1 MPKVFVTGRIAENGL
16 HLLRQKGFTVEVHK
30 STDDLTDSELKK
42 VFSEYDAVISMV
54 NNKLDGEI
62 IGRASANLKIIS
74 NYAVGVDNID
84 VEAAKQKGIIVT
96 NTPGVANES
105 VAEHVFALI
114 FACSK
119 SIIGADKFVREGK
132 YQKWDPNLYL
142 SHQTWGQTIG
152 IIGLGRIGTFVGQ
165 IAYGGFRMKVM
176 YFDMRR
182 AEDFELICEARYGT
196 VDEILREADI
206 VTLHVPLTDKTRH
219 MIGRDELKKMKDSA
233 ILINTSR
240 GPVVEEE
247 ALVWALKEKEI
258 AAAGLDV
265 FEFEPKISKELL
277 KLDNVVVTPH
287 IASATYETRE
297 QMSKIAAQNII
308 DVFDGKEP
316 VGLVRS

>member
-1 MPKVFVTGRIAENGL
+1 MPKVFITGLVAENGL
-16 HLLRQKGFTVEVHK
+16 HLLRQKGFSAEVHK
-30 STDDLTDSELKK
+30 SANDLTDLELRKIL
-42 VFSEYDAVISMV
+42 SEYDAIISMV
-54 NNKLDGEI
+54 NNKLDSEI
-62 IGRASANLKIIS
+62 IGRASAKLKIIS

-84 VEAAKQKGIIVT
+84 VGAAKQKGIIVT

-119 SIIGADKFVREGK
+119 SIIGADRFVREGK
-132 YQKWDPNLYL
+132 YQKWDPNLFL
-142 SHQTWGQTIG
+142 SHQAWGQTIG

-176 YFDMRR
+176 YFDVRR

-196 VDEILREADI
+196 VDEILKEADI

-219 MIGRDELKKMKDSA
+219 MIGRNELKKMKNSA

-265 FEFEPKISKELL
+265 FEFEPKISKDLL

-308 DVFDGKEP
+308 DVFEGKEP
-316 VGLVRS
+316 MGLVRS

>member
-1 MPKVFVTGRIAENGL
+1 MPKVFVTGLIAENGL
-16 HLLRQKGFTVEVHK
+16 HLLRQKGFTIEVNK
-30 STDDLTDSELKK
+30 SGKDLSAGELKK
-42 VFSEYDAVISMV
+42 IFGEYDAVISMV

-62 IGRASANLKIIS
+62 IGSASASLKLIS

-84 VEAAKQKGIIVT
+84 VAAAKQKGIIVT
-96 NTPGVANES
+96 NTPGVASES

-119 SIIGADKFVREGK
+119 SLIPADRFVRDGK
-132 YQKWDPNLYL
+132 YVRWDPNLFL

-165 IAYGGFRMKVM
+165 IAYGGFRMNVM

-196 VDEILREADI
+196 IDEILKEADI
-206 VTLHVPLTDKTRH
+206 ISLHVPLTEKTRH
-219 MIGRDELKKMKDSA
+219 MIGRSELKKMKNSA

-247 ALVWALKEKEI
+247 ALVSALKEKEI

-277 KLDNVVVTPH
+277 RQDNVVVTPH
-287 IASATYETRE
+287 VASATYETRE
-297 QMSKIAAQNII
+297 AMSKIAAQNII

-316 VGLVRS
+316 MGLVRS

>member
-1 MPKVFVTGRIAENGL
+1 MPKVFVTGVISENGL
-16 HLLRQKGFTVEVHK
+16 HLLRQKGFTVEVNK
-30 STDDLTDSELKK
+30 SGKDLSAAELKK
-42 VFSEYDAVISMV
+42 TFDEYDAVISMV
-54 NNKLDGEI
+54 NNKLDNDV
-62 IGRASANLKIIS
+62 IGSASANLKIIS

-84 VEAAKQKGIIVT
+84 IAAAKQKSIIVT

-119 SIIGADKFVREGK
+119 SLISADRFVREGK
-132 YQKWDPNLYL
+132 YHKWDPNLFL

-165 IAYGGFRMKVM
+165 IAYGGFRMNVM
-176 YFDMRR
+176 YFDVRR

-196 VDEILREADI
+196 VEEILKVADI

-219 MIGRDELKKMKDSA
+219 MIGREELKRMKNSA

-240 GPVVEEE
+240 GPVVEED
-247 ALVWALKEKEI
+247 ALVWALKQNEI

-277 KLDNVVVTPH
+277 NLENVVVTPH
-287 IASATYETRE
+287 IASATFETRE
-297 QMSKIAAQNII
+297 SMSKIAAQNII
-308 DVFDGKEP
+308 DVFEGKEP
-316 VGLVRS
+316 MGLVRG

>member
-1 MPKVFVTGRIAENGL
+1 MPKVFVTGLIAENGL
-16 HLLRQKGFTVEVHK
+16 HILRQKGFTIEVNK
-30 STDDLTDSELKK
+30 SGKDLSAVELKK
-42 VFSEYDAVISMV
+42 VFGEHDAVISMV

-62 IGRASANLKIIS
+62 IGSASTNFKIIS

-176 YFDMRR
+176 YFDVRR

-287 IASATYETRE
+287 IASATFETRE
-297 QMSKIAAQNII
+297 AMSKIAAQNII
-308 DVFDGKEP
+308 DVFEGKEP
-316 VGLVRS
+316 IGLVRS